1 MASLTPTLTLTTS
14 SLTSSDLSFS
24 VSTSPTVTDTTGL
37 RRTTL
42 TSVSKVTKLTVLD
55 GNDNTAPLDNVTLL
69 EGQYVEITDNHGL
82 KIKYVFADSAASGV
96 ANDGTV
102 IVAAT
107 DLGSQAA
114 SAVGAHLYGG
124 RVVQIADNDTQRA
137 VLQKLVVVINSSGGH
152 NGSITAAAVAS
163 VADGPQSTT
172 MTNAVVG
179 ESGVFSIDAAN
190 ATWVHIDNTK
200 DADATNSGSDHAIL
214 VDKNEF
220 LSPAFVYIKNTA
232 NFSATAGRVF
242 CYYDNHGAEDIM
254 EIRGGHFAFVPLSPN
269 NNLKAY
275 TSTSGTIVEYMVIG
289 DDA

>member
-1 MASLTPTLTLTTS
+1 M
-14 SLTSSDLSFS
+14 
-24 VSTSPTVTDTTGL
+24 
-37 RRTTL
+37 
-42 TSVSKVTKLTVLD
+42 
-55 GNDNTAPLDNVTLL
+55 
-69 EGQYVEITDNHGL
+69 
-82 KIKYVFADSAASGV
+82 
-96 ANDGTV
+96 
-102 IVAAT
+102 
-107 DLGSQAA
+107 
-114 SAVGAHLYGG
+114 
-124 RVVQIADNDTQRA
+124 VQIADNDTQRA

>member
-1 MASLTPTLTLTTS
+1 MAI
-14 SLTSSDLSFS
+14 LTSKLTISSTALTSDVLSFS
-24 VSTSPTVTDTTGL
+24 VASTDTVLNSTGL
-37 RRTTL
+37 ERKTL
-42 TSVSKVTKLTVLD
+42 TSVSKVAKLTVLD
-55 GNDNTAPLDNVTLL
+55 GNDATAPLDNVTLL

-82 KIKYVFADSAASGV
+82 KIKYVFADAGAGGV
-96 ANDGTV
+96 AADGTV

-152 NGSITAAAVAS
+152 NASITAAAVAT

-179 ESGVFSIDAAN
+179 ESGVFLIDAAN
-190 ATWVHIDNTK
+190 ATWVHIDNTA
-200 DADATNSGSDHAIL
+200 DAAATNSGVDHATL
-214 VDKNEF
+214 VNKNEYA
-220 LSPAFVYIKNTA
+220 SPAFVYIKNTA
-232 NFSATAGRVF
+232 DYHASDGRVF

-254 EIRGGHFAFVPLSPN
+254 EIRGGNFAFLPLSPN

-275 TSTSGTIVEYMVIG
+275 TSTAGTIVEFMVTG
-289 DDA
+289 TEA